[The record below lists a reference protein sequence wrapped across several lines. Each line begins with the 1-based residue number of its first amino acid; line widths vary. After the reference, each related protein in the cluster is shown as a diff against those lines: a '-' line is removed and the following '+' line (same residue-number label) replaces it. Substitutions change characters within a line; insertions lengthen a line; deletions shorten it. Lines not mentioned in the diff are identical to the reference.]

1 MAAVRSP
8 YYDVTALVMSA
19 LSRLRVRFL
28 PRVFYSAS
36 RLSQDLAPCP
46 PPRLHRR
53 HRICSAWKAEGAG
66 TGSTRGCRSCRTMSA
81 TAQSLQFGDVRALV
95 QACEILQLGQQSTTR
110 SNPLEDL
117 DLSKMSDEELVSL
130 YQTMAKQP

>member
-1 MAAVRSP
+1 
-8 YYDVTALVMSA
+8 
-19 LSRLRVRFL
+19 
-28 PRVFYSAS
+28 
-36 RLSQDLAPCP
+36 
-46 PPRLHRR
+46 
-53 HRICSAWKAEGAG
+53 
-66 TGSTRGCRSCRTMSA
+66 MSA

-110 SNPLEDL
+110 NPLEDL